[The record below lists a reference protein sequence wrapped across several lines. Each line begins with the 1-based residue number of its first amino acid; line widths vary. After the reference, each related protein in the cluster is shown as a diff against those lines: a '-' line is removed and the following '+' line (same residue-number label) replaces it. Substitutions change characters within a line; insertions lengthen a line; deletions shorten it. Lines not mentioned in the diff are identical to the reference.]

1 MYAIELEYATRTRID
16 QYVHDQR
23 YEDSIT
29 HCATLDLYVDHGI
42 ESFQTS
48 ANEIGFS
55 RARDRTLAILVL
67 SSRTQF
73 TVQAI

>member
-1 MYAIELEYATRTRID
+1 MYTLRFIYPTVKQHTPS
-16 QYVHDQR
+16 QHYQ
-23 YEDSIT
+23 DSIT

-42 ESFQTS
+42 ESFQMS
-48 ANEIGFS
+48 SNEVGFTQ
-55 RARDRTLAILVL
+55 ARDRTLAILVL